1 MPETHGTGRH
11 QTKVSA
17 FLSTFIPKG
26 ENQMNKEAMKQ
37 QIQEAL
43 SKKLGDGFHI
53 TIQKVFKPNMELDGL
68 LIMGEGEIIGPT
80 IYLEPSY
87 EALDNGTPV
96 EQVVDRILQAYDSAK
111 SETVDFDTERLSDFD
126 SVKDRLYAQLVNRHL
141 NKNMLQSVPHAMFLD
156 DFAIIIRCAVETS
169 EDCDASFMVH
179 NSHLDIWHTDRET
192 ILSLAISN
200 TLAKQDVDLMPL
212 GQLIRERVPAF
223 PDECSSDCKI
233 WFMSNKKRN
242 FGATAVLHDDV
253 LKSFAEKHG
262 SFYVIFS
269 SVHEVLIKSSP
280 DNSDIDILTKHNQ
293 DVNASALEEDEILGT
308 KAYFYQKGRGFIL

>member
-1 MPETHGTGRH
+1 
-11 QTKVSA
+11 
-17 FLSTFIPKG
+17 
-26 ENQMNKEAMKQ
+26 MNKEAMKQ

-43 SKKLGDGFHI
+43 SKKLGDSFRI
-53 TIQKVFKPNMELDGL
+53 TIQKVFKPNRELDGL
-68 LIMGEGEIIGPT
+68 LIMDEGEIIGPT

-111 SETVDFDTERLSDFD
+111 AETVDFDIEHLKDFD
-126 SVKDRLYAQLVNRHL
+126 YAKSRLYVQLVNRHL
-141 NKNMLQSVPHAMFLD
+141 NKNLLQDVPHAMFLD

-179 NSHLDIWHTDRET
+179 NNHINIWQTDSET
-192 ILSLAISN
+192 VLSTAINN
-200 TLAKQDVDLMPL
+200 TLAKHDVELLPL
-212 GQLIRERVPAF
+212 DQLIREMVPVS
-223 PDECSSDCKI
+223 PEECSTDCNM
-233 WFMSNKKRN
+233 WFMSNKKKN

-269 SVHEVLIKSSP
+269 SVHEVLLVPSP
-280 DNSDIDILTKHNQ
+280 DDSGIDTLTRHNQ
-293 DVNASALEEDEILGT
+293 NVNATILEEEILGT
-308 KAYFYQKGRGFIL
+308 KAYFYQKDSGFVL

>member
-1 MPETHGTGRH
+1 
-11 QTKVSA
+11 
-17 FLSTFIPKG
+17 
-26 ENQMNKEAMKQ
+26 MNREAMKQ

-43 SKKLGDGFHI
+43 SKKLGDGFRI
-53 TIQKVFKPNMELDGL
+53 TNQKVFKPNMELEGL

-96 EQVVDRILQAYDSAK
+96 EQVVDGILQAYDSAK
-111 SETVDFDTERLSDFD
+111 SETVDFDIERLSDFD
-126 SVKDRLYAQLVNRHL
+126 YVKDRLYAQLVNRHL
-141 NKNMLQSVPHAMFLD
+141 NKSMLQSVPHAMFLD

-179 NSHLDIWHTDRET
+179 NSHLNIWQTDRET

-200 TLAKQDVDLMPL
+200 TLAEHDVDLMPL
-212 GQLIRERVPAF
+212 GQLIREMVPAF
-223 PDECSSDCKI
+223 PDECSSDCRI
-233 WFMSNKKRN
+233 WFMSNKKKN
-242 FGATAVLHDDV
+242 FGAAAVLHDDI

-269 SVHEVLIKSSP
+269 SVHEVLLVPSP
-280 DNSDIDILTKHNQ
+280 DDSGIDTLTRHNQ
-293 DVNASALEEDEILGT
+293 NVNATILEEEILGT
-308 KAYFYQKGRGFIL
+308 KAYFYQKDSGFVL

>member
-1 MPETHGTGRH
+1 
-11 QTKVSA
+11 
-17 FLSTFIPKG
+17 
-26 ENQMNKEAMKQ
+26 MNKEAMKQ

-43 SKKLGDGFHI
+43 SKKIGDSFRI
-53 TIQKVFKPNMELDGL
+53 TIQKVFKPNRELDGL
-68 LIMGEGEIIGPT
+68 LIMDEGEIIGPT

-111 SETVDFDTERLSDFD
+111 AETVDFDIEHLKDFD
-126 SVKDRLYAQLVNRHL
+126 YAKSRLYVQLVNRHL
-141 NKNMLQSVPHAMFLD
+141 NKNLLQDVPHAMFLD

-179 NSHLDIWHTDRET
+179 NNHINIWQTDSET
-192 ILSLAISN
+192 VLSTAINN
-200 TLAKQDVDLMPL
+200 TLAKHDVELLPL
-212 GQLIRERVPAF
+212 DQLIREMVPVS
-223 PDECSSDCKI
+223 PEECSTDCNM
-233 WFMSNKKRN
+233 WFMSNKKKN

-269 SVHEVLIKSSP
+269 SVHEVLLVPSP
-280 DNSDIDILTKHNQ
+280 DDSGIDTLTRHNQ
-293 DVNASALEEDEILGT
+293 NVNASLLEEEILGT
-308 KAYFYQKGRGFIL
+308 KAYFYQKDSGFVL